1 MPKKKRTSKNRAS
14 SAKISYSKIS
24 AVILLLLVV
33 GIMGKAMVGSE
44 SYHVL
49 GTSTLLAK
57 GGSDDSGGNSG
68 SGSSGSGSSGSSDSN
83 NDDSGSSGSSGGSS
97 RSGSSGGSGSNNS
110 ENSGSSNN
118 GTIQSSN
125 GVSTSNTTKV
135 ICTGPDGKQFETR
148 AKDCEELN
156 KAWNKPANFTILP
169 TQAKTTKIE
178 TRARSI
184 SPSLAPSISDT
195 PELENEDSGIRTKT
209 ETKQDEE
216 RTEIRLSEGERIR
229 TRTKDGQTR
238 IDITSGGIKT
248 RFEIKNGRVIIK
260 AEQEDGTE
268 VELADDTLLKIDDR
282 LAADNIKVATAG
294 AERFLVQK
302 GVAGAVTDFPISVDL
317 ATNTVFVTTP
327 TGQKTITVLPEQAI
341 QNLIA
346 ANIVNRLG
354 GRAIVNETLNNN
366 LTSVSQLISLGEK
379 NGIPVYEINGI
390 SDQKLLGFISVQV
403 EKDLTVSAE
412 TGNVLSSSIP
422 FGSRVLDLLSF

>member
-1 MPKKKRTSKNRAS
+1 MLKKKLGENASKKRTSTTKV
-14 SAKISYSKIS
+14 SYSKIS
-24 AVILLLLVV
+24 VAILLLLVV
-33 GIMGKAMVGSE
+33 GIMGKAIIGSE

-57 GGSDDSGGNSG
+57 GGSDDSGGDSGSGSSGSSNSNSG
-68 SGSSGSGSSGSSDSN
+68 DSDSSGSSGGSSGSGSSGS
-83 NDDSGSSGSSGGSS
+83 G
-97 RSGSSGGSGSNNS
+97 GSNNS
-110 ENSGSSNN
+110 GNSDFSNN
-118 GTIQSSN
+118 GTIQSNN
-125 GVSTSNTTKV
+125 GVSVSSTAKV
-135 ICTGPDGKQFETR
+135 ICTGPDSKQFETR

-169 TQAKTTKIE
+169 TQAKTTKTE
-178 TRARSI
+178 TRTRSI
-184 SPSLAPSISDT
+184 SPSIPPSINDT
-195 PELENEDSGIRTKT
+195 PELENDDSDIRTKT
-209 ETKQDEE
+209 ETKPNEE
-216 RTEIRLSEGERIR
+216 RAEIRLSEGERIR

-248 RFEIKNGRVIIK
+248 RFEIKDGRVIIK

-302 GVAGAVTDFPISVDL
+302 GVAGAITELPISVDL

-354 GRAIVNETLNNN
+354 GRAIVNEAENNN
-366 LTSVSQLISLGEK
+366 LTSVSQLIALGEK
-379 NGIPVYEINGI
+379 NDIPVYEINGI
-390 SDQKLLGFISVQV
+390 SDQKLLGFIPVQI
-403 EKDLTVSAE
+403 EKDLTVSAA
-412 TGNVLSSSIP
+412 TGNVLSSNIP
-422 FGSRVLDLLSF
+422 FGSRILDLLSF

>member
-1 MPKKKRTSKNRAS
+1 MPKKKRASKNRAS
-14 SAKISYSKIS
+14 SAKILYSKIS
-24 AVILLLLVV
+24 VVILLLLVV

-68 SGSSGSGSSGSSDSN
+68 SGSSDSSNSNSDGSD
-83 NDDSGSSGSSGGSS
+83 SSGSSGGSS
-97 RSGSSGGSGSNNS
+97 GSGSSGSDESNNS
-110 ENSGSSNN
+110 GNSGSSSN
-118 GTIQSSN
+118 GVSQSSN
-125 GVSTSNTTKV
+125 GVSVSNTIKV
-135 ICTGPDGKQFETR
+135 MCTGPDGKQFETR

-156 KAWNKPANFTILP
+156 KAWNKPANFTALP
-169 TQAKTTKIE
+169 TQEKTTKTE
-178 TRARSI
+178 TRTRSI
-184 SPSLAPSISDT
+184 LPSLSPSISDT
-195 PELENEDSGIRTKT
+195 PELENDDSGIRTKT
-209 ETKQDEE
+209 ETKPNEE

-248 RFEIKNGRVIIK
+248 RFEIKDGRVIIK

-302 GVAGAVTDFPISVDL
+302 GVAGAITEFPVSVDL

-354 GRAIVNETLNNN
+354 GRAIVNEAENNN
-366 LTSVSQLISLGEK
+366 LTSVGQLIALGEK

-390 SDQKLLGFISVQV
+390 SDQKLLGFIPVQI

-422 FGSRVLDLLSF
+422 FGSRILDLLSF